1 MNPKEIHYENLAETM
16 IKQLEKRNMKGY
28 YCKNASDAATLAL
41 SLVQPN
47 QTVAFG
53 GSMTLNEIDLIDKLN
68 SRSDIHLLN
77 RNTAKTPQEAETI
90 MFQSFQSD
98 CYFMSTNAIT
108 TQGELINVDGNGNR
122 VASLICGPKKVVVI
136 AGINKVVPT
145 VEDGLRRIHL
155 LAAPANCVRLNC
167 KTPCS
172 KTGICLDCHSD
183 DCICANTVITRH
195 SRKKDRILVILV
207 GEELGY

>member
-1 MNPKEIHYENLAETM
+1 MNPKDIYNEHLADSIM
-16 IKQLEKRNMKGY
+16 KQLDKRNMKGY
-28 YCKNASDAATLAL
+28 FCRNASDAVTLAL

-53 GSMTLNEIDLIDKLN
+53 GSMTLNEIGLINKLS

-77 RNTAKTPQEAETI
+77 RNTAKTPQEAEAI
-90 MFQSFQSD
+90 MYQSFQAD

-108 TQGELINVDGNGNR
+108 TQGELVNIDGNGNR
-122 VASLICGPKKVVVI
+122 VASLIFGPKKVIVI
-136 AGINKVVPT
+136 AGMNKVVPN
-145 VEDGLRRIHL
+145 VEDGIRRVHL
-155 LAAPANCVRLNC
+155 VASPANCVRLNC

-172 KTGICLDCHSD
+172 KTGICLDCHSE
-183 DCICANTVITRH
+183 DCICANTVVTRH
-195 SRKKDRILVILV
+195 SRKKDRIQVILV